1 MAETGFVFP
10 GQGSQSVGMGQ
21 DLYDVFP
28 VARET
33 YDAANQILDYD
44 LAEICFKGPEE
55 KLRETRYTQPAI
67 LVHSVAAWRV
77 LEAKGVVPDY
87 VAGHSVGE
95 YSALVAS
102 GALAY
107 RDAVRLVGLRAE
119 AMYAAGVDRPGAMAA
134 IIGMAEAN
142 LDAFI
147 EEARKAGIIEPA
159 NYNSPV
165 QVVVSGEVTAV
176 DRAVEIAR
184 GHGAKR
190 AIKLNVSGAFHSPLM
205 EAAEEKLAVALE
217 SVPFSQARIP
227 VVSNVTAK
235 AVSLPAEVAQCLRR
249 QLTSPVLWHQSMRY
263 LLQRGVRAFVEV
275 GPGNVLC
282 GLLKRIDSEAG
293 CVGCSDKESIEGFLR
308 EVVA

>member
-1 MAETGFVFP
+1 MTQTGFVFP
-10 GQGSQSVGMGQ
+10 GQGSQSVGMGR

-33 YDAANQILDYD
+33 YDVANEILDYE
-44 LAEICFKGPEE
+44 LTEICFNGPEE

-77 LEAKGVVPDY
+77 MEAKGVVPDY

-107 RDAVRLVGLRAE
+107 RDALRLVGVRAG
-119 AMYAAGVDRPGAMAA
+119 AMYSAGVDRPGAMAA
-134 IIGMAEAN
+134 IIGMPEAN
-142 LDAFI
+142 LEAFLD
-147 EEARKAGIIEPA
+147 EAREAGTIEPA

-165 QVVVSGEVTAV
+165 QVVVSGEVVAV
-176 DRAVEIAR
+176 EMAVEIAR
-184 GHGAKR
+184 RHGAKR
-190 AIKLNVSGAFHSPLM
+190 AMKLNVSGAFHSPLM
-205 EAAEEKLAVALE
+205 KAAEEKLAVALE
-217 SVPFSQARIP
+217 SVTFSRARIP
-227 VVSNVTAK
+227 VVSNVTAE

-263 LLQRGVRAFVEV
+263 LLERGVRSFVEV

-282 GLLKRIDSEAG
+282 GLLKRIDSEAR
-293 CVGCSDKESIEGFLR
+293 CVGCSDRESVEGFLR